1 MHESYFRYLAPAA
14 CATLAA
20 FLFVAPAAGQDDSA
34 RELEDWEREELQAL
48 LDAVGEALEGDAP
61 AEDPLEL
68 APSFVKGT
76 DGNTYVP
83 FTLTVDPG
91 RIDSSTVVVYLYV
104 DDLQMAKSEDDGER
118 EPVFEGAYFVEVERD
133 DDEPIRLSRAFSVPG
148 GDYDV
153 YLAVRDSLGEDADDD
168 DREARPLMVFRA
180 PVAVPDLWTTE
191 LQTSTVFVGEIE
203 QLSAQPSPQEVLEQ
217 PYTLGPLRI
226 TPRPDRSFGQQEALS
241 TLVMVYNP
249 QLDNDL
255 PNVTVEFNFHTVTDD
270 GEEFFNKTPS
280 QEFNAQTL
288 PPGFSVAAGHQVVAG
303 QSVPLRL
310 FPEADYRLE
319 ILVIDNEAETRLTRN
334 VPFSVLATTEQA
346 MERVQRRRSGIQGVP
361 AEVMDTIR
369 RTCSQRW
376 PDDFSMQRF
385 CQDTQ
390 IEDYLNLR

>member
-34 RELEDWEREELQAL
+34 RELEDWERDELQAL
-48 LDAVGEALEGDAP
+48 VEAVGEALEGDAQ

-68 APSFVKGT
+68 TPSFVKGA

-104 DDLQMAKSEDDGER
+104 DDLQMAESEDSDDR
-118 EPVFEGAYFVEVERD
+118 EAVFEDAYFVEVERD

-180 PVAVPDLWTTE
+180 PVTVPDLWTAE
-191 LQTSTVFVGEIE
+191 LQTSTVFVGAIE
-203 QLSAQPSPQEVLEQ
+203 QLQAPLSPQEQIEQ
-217 PYTLGPLRI
+217 PYTFGPLRI
-226 TPRPDRSFGQQEALS
+226 VPKHGESFGQQEELS
-241 TLVMVYNP
+241 LLMMVYNP
-249 QLDNDL
+249 QLADDM
-255 PNVTVEFNFHTVTDD
+255 PNVTVEFNFHAVTDD
-270 GEEFFNKTPS
+270 GEEFFNKTTP

-303 QSVPLRL
+303 QSIPLRL
-310 FPEADYRLE
+310 FPAGDYRLE
-319 ILVIDNEAETRLTRN
+319 VVITDNAAGSSVTRN
-334 VPFSVLATTEQA
+334 VPFTVSET
-346 MERVQRRRSGIQGVP
+346 
-361 AEVMDTIR
+361 
-369 RTCSQRW
+369 
-376 PDDFSMQRF
+376 
-385 CQDTQ
+385 
-390 IEDYLNLR
+390 